1 MHPYSV
7 TLARPA
13 PDLGSQGH
21 LWSENDAI
29 TSWLRLIS
37 THLWLQ
43 LFHAS
48 VHTALQHQEVLPHH
62 VPIWCT
68 NLPFL
73 VKPLAKDPLIAHHEL
88 AIVMTHCEH
97 DLVEHAL
104 IDHKPCK
111 FGNVVGIDLT
121 FPIV

>member
-1 MHPYSV
+1 M
-7 TLARPA
+7 
-13 PDLGSQGH
+13 G
-21 LWSENDAI
+21 
-29 TSWLRLIS
+29 
-37 THLWLQ
+37 

-73 VKPLAKDPLIAHHEL
+73 VKPLAKDPLIAHLKL
-88 AIVMTHCEH
+88 AIVKTHCEH
-97 DLVEHAL
+97 DLVEHTL
-104 IDHKPCK
+104 IDPKLCE
-111 FGNVVGIDLT
+111 FGKVVGIDLT

>member
-1 MHPYSV
+1 M
-7 TLARPA
+7 
-13 PDLGSQGH
+13 G
-21 LWSENDAI
+21 
-29 TSWLRLIS
+29 
-37 THLWLQ
+37 

-48 VHTALQHQEVLPHH
+48 VHTALHHQEVLPHH

-73 VKPLAKDPLIAHHEL
+73 VKPLAEDPLIAHHEL

-97 DLVEHAL
+97 DLVRVEHTL
-104 IDHKPCK
+104 IDPKPCE

>member
-1 MHPYSV
+1 M
-7 TLARPA
+7 
-13 PDLGSQGH
+13 
-21 LWSENDAI
+21 
-29 TSWLRLIS
+29 
-37 THLWLQ
+37 Q

-48 VHTALQHQEVLPHH
+48 AHTALQLQEVIPHH
-62 VPIWCT
+62 VLIRHT
-68 NLPFL
+68 NLPSL
-73 VKPLAKDPLIAHHEL
+73 VKPLAEDPLIAHHEL

-104 IDHKPCK
+104 IDPKPCK